1 MNRFE
6 SKDTAPAS
14 TTPAAIAAA
23 ADALATFACWYQGPN
38 SHKADSTKFPKDNSD
53 DLWRAYARLTAYG
66 IRRVCEGLSKRGTV
80 LLHIDVIRLGM
91 SLDLKG

>member
-1 MNRFE
+1 MQLSRRLARLKVTGDTIRKPMNRFE

-53 DLWRAYARLTAYG
+53 DL
-66 IRRVCEGLSKRGTV
+66 
-80 LLHIDVIRLGM
+80 
-91 SLDLKG
+91 